1 MQSESVSVAQV
12 RKYLHL
18 VDLNREDFDQELELQ
33 NLKGQITK
41 MIRANQALEK
51 DLDTMD
57 IKIGLLVSNQI
68 DVQEVLAHDRS
79 LLKKMRKV
87 SSRYGMH
94 NAIFTGFPRKKP
106 VVKLYS
112 LMFLLLGPTNG
123 TLVSRVG
130 ERE

>member
-1 MQSESVSVAQV
+1 MSPFLWLRV
-12 RKYLHL
+12 RKYPHL

-94 NAIFTGFPRKKP
+94 NAIFCSILVDFFP
-106 VVKLYS
+106 
-112 LMFLLLGPTNG
+112 
-123 TLVSRVG
+123 
-130 ERE
+130 

>member
-1 MQSESVSVAQV
+1 MDFRSVLMQSESVSVAQV

-18 VDLNREDFDQELELQ
+18 VDLNREDFDQELEMQ

-87 SSRYGMH
+87 SSRYGDT
-94 NAIFTGFPRKKP
+94 AI
-106 VVKLYS
+106 LYS
-112 LMFLLLGPTNG
+112 
-123 TLVSRVG
+123 TLVAFCPLFCVHKNKSR
-130 ERE
+130 